1 MSQYIDSLMTNN
13 FIDTDSE
20 NLEHLY
26 SDNLYSD
33 NYKNLS
39 GGKPVRPNNMPSGGF
54 PPIIII
60 ERKIKEKE
68 EEQKKRFFSV
78 SNDNKKLS
86 IKDILSK
93 KL

>member
-1 MSQYIDSLMTNN
+1 MDNYVDRLMTNN
-13 FIDTDSE
+13 FIDSDSE
-20 NLEHLY
+20 EFAHLY
-26 SDNLYSD
+26 SENINRK
-33 NYKNLS
+33 NYY
-39 GGKPVRPNNMPSGGF
+39 GGKPIRQNNMPSGGF

-60 ERKIKEKE
+60 ENKLKEQEKDKE
-68 EEQKKRFFSV
+68 KKRFFSV

>member
-26 SDNLYSD
+26 SDN
-33 NYKNLS
+33 YKNLT